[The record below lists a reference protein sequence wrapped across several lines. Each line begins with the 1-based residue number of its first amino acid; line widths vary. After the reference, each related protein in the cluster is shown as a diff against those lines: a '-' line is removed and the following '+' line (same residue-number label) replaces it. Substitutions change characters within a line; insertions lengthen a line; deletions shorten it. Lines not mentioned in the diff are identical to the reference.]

1 MAICS
6 CYNVLS
12 NNTHPLTPYD
22 MYITMERLNALED
35 TKLYIQLLHVILY
48 FILLLISMILCNIA
62 MIISYATVYSL
73 QENSVI
79 PYILYIKMIMI
90 ECIVEL

>member
-6 CYNVLS
+6 HYSVLS

-22 MYITMERLNALED
+22 TYTTMERLNALED

-48 FILLLISMILCNIA
+48 FILLFISMIVYTIA
-62 MIISYATVYSL
+62 MIINYAIVYSL
-73 QENSVI
+73 QGNSVI

-90 ECIVEL
+90 EHIVEL